1 MPVADLHLH
10 TTNSDGILT
19 LERLP
24 GAARGADLD
33 AVAVTDHDRVHP
45 AIESPVLARDGLT
58 IIHGIELRVETDRQR
73 IDLLGY
79 GVERTDGIVA
89 LTEGL
94 QINRIERAREI
105 IERVESRLGVELD
118 VPLEPG
124 VGRPHIARAIEESNA
139 RHDYQAAF
147 DELIGDGCPCYVA
160 RDIPSFDEGREVLQN
175 ACGAVSL
182 AHPFRYDD
190 PGSALER
197 ASELDAVELYYPY
210 GRSVDTTP
218 AAALADE
225 HDLLVT
231 GGSDAHDETLGLAG
245 LGRTDYARLRD
256 RIDG

>member
-10 TTNSDGILT
+10 TTNSDGALT

-24 GAARGADLD
+24 GAAREAHLD
-33 AVAVTDHDRVHP
+33 AVAVTDHDRTHP
-45 AIESPVLARDGLT
+45 GLEGPVVTRDGLT
-58 IIHGIELRVETDRQR
+58 IVHGIELRVETDRQR

-79 GVERTDGIVA
+79 GVERTDALVA
-89 LTEGL
+89 LTDGL
-94 QINRIERAREI
+94 QTDRIERGRAIVEC
-105 IERVESRLGVELD
+105 VESRLGVELD

-124 VGRPHIARAIEESNA
+124 VGRPHIARAIADSDA
-139 RHDYQAAF
+139 RHDYQTAF

-160 RDIPSFDEGREVLQN
+160 RDIPSFEEGRDVLQS
-175 ACGAVSL
+175 ACGVVGL

-190 PGSALER
+190 PESALER
-197 ASELDAVELYYPY
+197 AGTLDAVELYYPY

-218 AAALADE
+218 AAALAEE

-245 LGRTDYARLRD
+245 LDSADYARLRD
-256 RIDG
+256 QLGL